1 MTELIIKAFIFLA
14 IAISVPFAAGLAFA
28 CAAFSVIS
36 AVSVRRTGNKRRKDK
51 REIDLISGFTS
62 VKADIADIADIADC
76 EDCDVAACSVR
87 SPREVPPLYDDET
100 AEDREEK
107 RDSLKAIFNDV
118 MRLINETENEA
129 RLSTVK
135 RAIATAKTRK
145 E

>member
-14 IAISVPFAAGLAFA
+14 IAMSVPFAAGLAFA

-51 REIDLISGFTS
+51 READFISGFTS
-62 VKADIADIADIADC
+62 VKADIVDC

-100 AEDREEK
+100 AEDCEEK

-118 MRLINETENEA
+118 MRLIGKTENEA

>member
-28 CAAFSVIS
+28 CAAFSAIS

-51 REIDLISGFTS
+51 RETDFISGFTS
-62 VKADIADIADIADC
+62 VKADIADC

-87 SPREVPPLYDDET
+87 SPREAPPLYDDET
-100 AEDREEK
+100 AEDCEEK

-118 MRLINETENEA
+118 MRLIGKTENEA